1 MKISRSIIAVDS
13 HTMGEPTRVI
23 IGGIPNIPGKT
34 MSEKKEYMASNLDYL
49 RTALLLEPR
58 GHSDMFGAIMTSPT
72 IPDADFGVIFMES
85 GGYVNM
91 CGHGTIGV
99 CTVAVEMGMVT
110 PIEPITNITL
120 DTPAGIVKAGVA
132 VSNGRTKGVTFEN
145 VPAFLYKKDV
155 SINTPTFGEIKMDIA
170 FGGNFFALI
179 SAERLGLKIEKPY
192 AQRLIDAGM
201 EILECVNNSIQVG
214 HPEKPH
220 INTIDLVEIF
230 EKVPQEG
237 VHYRNAVIF
246 GEKSLDRSP
255 CGTGTCAKMA
265 SLFAR
270 GELKI
275 GQEFINESI
284 LGTQFIGRLKGTTK
298 VAGLDAVIPEITGR
312 AFVTGVSHYM
322 IDDEDPLKY
331 GFTLR

>member
-1 MKISRSIIAVDS
+1 
-13 HTMGEPTRVI
+13 
-23 IGGIPNIPGKT
+23 
-34 MSEKKEYMASNLDYL
+34 
-49 RTALLLEPR
+49 
-58 GHSDMFGAIMTSPT
+58 
-72 IPDADFGVIFMES
+72 MES

-110 PIEPITNITL
+110 PTEPITNITL

-155 SINTPTFGEIKMDIA
+155 LVNTPSFGEIKMDIA

-179 SAERLGLKIEKPY
+179 SGEQLDLKIEKSN
-192 AQRLIDAGM
+192 AQKLIDTGM
-201 EILECVNNSIQVG
+201 EILECANNAIKVK

-237 VHYRNAVIF
+237 MHYRNAVIF

>member
-1 MKISRSIIAVDS
+1 MKAVCRKKDGAAFVSLSGELDHHGAAAILDKLKACAEDEAVKKLVVDMSKVTFMDS
-13 HTMGEPTRVI
+13 SG
-23 IGGIPNIPGKT
+23 IGALLGRYKT

-120 DTPAGIVKAGVA
+120 DTPVGIVKAGVA

-170 FGGNFFALI
+170 FGGNFFAMI

-237 VHYRNAVIF
+237 V
-246 GEKSLDRSP
+246 L
-255 CGTGTCAKMA
+255 
-265 SLFAR
+265 
-270 GELKI
+270 
-275 GQEFINESI
+275 SI
-284 LGTQFIGRLKGTTK
+284 IVCKKGW
-298 VAGLDAVIPEITGR
+298 VR
-312 AFVTGVSHYM
+312 
-322 IDDEDPLKY
+322 
-331 GFTLR
+331 